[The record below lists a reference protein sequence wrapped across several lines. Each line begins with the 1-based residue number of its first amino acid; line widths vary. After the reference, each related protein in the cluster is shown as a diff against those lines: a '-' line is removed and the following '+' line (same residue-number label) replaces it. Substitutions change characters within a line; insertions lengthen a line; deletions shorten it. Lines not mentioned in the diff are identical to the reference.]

1 MTFTTEDLGDVPNV
15 TPAGMDEIL
24 ATDAF
29 GAFAILS
36 ASDEA
41 FIQAGND
48 WQPDEDCRAFL
59 DAHDSDPWLL
69 EHREYGRQFRVAR
82 HVTLEQVRQAFHSYL
97 TDGSEWRTGFA
108 WSELQL

>member
-24 ATDAF
+24 ATDVF

-36 ASDEA
+36 ASGEA

-69 EHREYGRQFRVAR
+69 EHRECGYQFRAVGHA
-82 HVTLEQVRQAFHSYL
+82 TLEQVRRAFRSYL
-97 TDGSEWRTGFA
+97 TGGSEWRTGFA